1 MPNRNKD
8 FIETIV
14 RNEYNGKMETGRS
27 IIKKSISIILLSTLV
42 TGCGQ
47 NGNSV
52 KDSGE
57 TDTITP
63 DWYINYSWYNT
74 KWGGNAVSKAI
85 TDKTGV
91 NINFI
96 TPQGTEEEKLNA
108 LMKSGSL
115 PDLITL
121 GWWEPQVNEMIQKDM
136 VYAINELADEYDPY
150 FYQVC
155 DKEAVNFYTQNDGNI
170 YGYPCSSVTPKDVEE
185 HDNIG
190 SNQTFLVRK
199 DIYEAIGSPDM
210 TTISGFEA
218 AVKKAAKMFPEVD
231 GKPLIPVGAH
241 SFDDS
246 GNVSFDKYI
255 QNFLAVPY
263 EKDGKL
269 YDRNT
274 DPEFIKWLK
283 MFRSLNEQGYMATD
297 IFIDQR
303 IQMEEKIAEG
313 RYFCM
318 LYQYTDMSDQQK
330 ILYSKNPNRIYMAV
344 DGPKN
349 ENGDDHILPTNTAS
363 GWTVTMVS
371 KNCKDPEKAIK
382 FIDYMIS
389 EEGQKMVY
397 LGVEGITYD
406 VIDGKE
412 VIKPDVLQMLN
423 KDRVSY
429 DQIYGADDA
438 YWMFQDNVMQLK
450 WKTENTSP
458 TSQLEKWT
466 YKYAT
471 YTGQYDVIFPADTED
486 AYMNNQLERLW
497 SDTLVNL
504 LLSSSDEEFDRILAD
519 YITERENLG
528 FEQLQENQY
537 KYVLEAKNRLGI
549 D

>member
-1 MPNRNKD
+1 
-8 FIETIV
+8 
-14 RNEYNGKMETGRS
+14 METRS
-27 IIKKSISIILLSTLV
+27 NFLKKVISLILLSTLA

-47 NGNSV
+47 TGNS
-52 KDSGE
+52 DENSGLE
-57 TDTITP
+57 EQVTF
-63 DWYINYSWYNT
+63 DWYINYSWFST
-74 KWGGNAVSKAI
+74 GWGSNAVSRAI
-85 TDKTGV
+85 TEKTGV

-96 TPQGTEEEKLNA
+96 TPQGNEEEKLNA
-108 LMKSGSL
+108 LIKSGNL

-136 VYAINELADEYDPY
+136 LYAINELADQYDPY

-155 DKEAVNFYTQNDGNI
+155 DQQAVSFYTQRDGNI
-170 YGYPCSSVTPKDVEE
+170 YGYPCSSVTPQDVEE
-185 HDNIG
+185 NDNIG

-210 TTISGFEA
+210 STIEGFET
-218 AVKKAAKMFPEVD
+218 AVKKAAQMFPEVN
-231 GKPLIPVGAH
+231 GKPLIPIGAH
-241 SFDDS
+241 NFDDT
-246 GNVSFDKYI
+246 GNVSFDKYM

-274 DPEFIKWLK
+274 DPEYIKWLK
-283 MFRSLNEQGYMATD
+283 MFRRLNQQGYITTD
-297 IFIDQR
+297 VFTDKR

-318 LYQYTDMSDQQK
+318 MYQYTDMSDQQK
-330 ILYSKNPNRIYMAV
+330 ELYTKSPGRIYIAV

-349 ENGDDHILPTNTAS
+349 QKGDDHILPTNTAS
-363 GWTVTMVS
+363 GWTITLIS

-382 FIDYMIS
+382 FLDYMIS

-406 VIDGKE
+406 IVDGKE
-412 VIKPDVLQMLN
+412 VIKPEVLQLLN
-423 KDRVSY
+423 KDRATY

-438 YWMFQDNVMQLK
+438 YWMLQDNVMQLK
-450 WKTENTSP
+450 WKTDYASP

-486 AYMNNQLERLW
+486 AYINSQIDSLW
-497 SDTLVNL
+497 SATLQEL
-504 LLSSSDEEFDRILAD
+504 LLAPTEQEFDEILENFKA
-519 YITERENLG
+519 EREELG
-528 FEQLQENQY
+528 FEQLQEKRY
-537 KYVLEAKNRLGI
+537 KYVLEAKNQLGI

>member
-1 MPNRNKD
+1 MPSLVFVETVGCNQYNK
-8 FIETIV
+8 
-14 RNEYNGKMETGRS
+14 KMETRS
-27 IIKKSISIILLSTLV
+27 NLLKKLTSVILLSTLAS
-42 TGCGQ
+42 GCGQ
-47 NGNSV
+47 TGNSNGNPGLEEQV
-52 KDSGE
+52 KF
-57 TDTITP
+57 
-63 DWYINYSWYNT
+63 DWYINYSWFNT
-74 KWGGNAVSKAI
+74 GWGSNAVSRAI
-85 TDKTGV
+85 TEKTGV

-96 TPQGTEEEKLNA
+96 TPQGNEEEKLNA
-108 LMKSGSL
+108 LIKSGAL

-155 DKEAVNFYTQNDGNI
+155 DPQAVSFYTQRDGNI
-170 YGYPCSSVTPKDVEE
+170 YGYPCSSVTPDDVEQN
-185 HDNIG
+185 DNIG

-210 TTISGFEA
+210 TTIEGFET
-218 AVKKAAKMFPEVD
+218 AVKKAAQMFPEVN
-231 GKPLIPVGAH
+231 GKPLIPLGAH
-241 SFDDS
+241 NFDDT
-246 GNVSFDKYI
+246 GNVSFDKYM

-274 DPEFIKWLK
+274 DPEYIKWLK
-283 MFRSLNEQGYMATD
+283 MFRRLNQQGYITTD
-297 IFIDQR
+297 VFTDKR

-318 LYQYTDMSDQQK
+318 MYQYTDMSDQQK
-330 ILYSKNPNRIYMAV
+330 ELYAKSPGSIYIAV

-363 GWTVTMVS
+363 GWTITLIS

-382 FIDYMIS
+382 FLDYMIS

-406 VIDGKE
+406 VVDGKE
-412 VIKPDVLQMLN
+412 VIRPDVLQLLN
-423 KDRVSY
+423 KDRTSY

-438 YWMFQDNVMQLK
+438 YWMLQDNVMQLK
-450 WKTENTSP
+450 WKTDYASP

-466 YKYAT
+466 YQYAT

-486 AYMNNQLERLW
+486 AYINSQIELLW
-497 SDTLVNL
+497 SKTLQDL
-504 LLSSSDEEFDRILAD
+504 LLAPSEQEFDEILENYKA
-519 YITERENLG
+519 EREELG
-528 FEQLQENQY
+528 FEQLQENRY
-537 KYVLEAKNRLGI
+537 KYVLEAKNQLGI